1 MGTSTMGWTDIT
13 GDDDR
18 AHWSC
23 SLELFTGVVHWS
35 CSLELTELFTAAH
48 SSSLEQLAGVDR
60 DHILQLSLRTRL
72 SHK

>member
-1 MGTSTMGWTDIT
+1 MGWTDIT

-18 AHWSC
+18 AHWS
-23 SLELFTGVVHWS
+23 S
-35 CSLELTELFTAAH
+35 SLELTELFTAAH